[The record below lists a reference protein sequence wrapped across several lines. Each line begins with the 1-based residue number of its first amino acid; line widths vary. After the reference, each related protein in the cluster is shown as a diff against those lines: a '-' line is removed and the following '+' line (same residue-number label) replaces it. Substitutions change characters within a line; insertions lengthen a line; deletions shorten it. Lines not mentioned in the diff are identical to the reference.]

1 MRPDHGLE
9 ERPKHVVTSKLH
21 CVNKIIYS
29 QVVLDSLYLSF
40 QGNLQEQSLSEP
52 SPLCWIQL

>member
-1 MRPDHGLE
+1 MRPDDSLE

-29 QVVLDSLYLSF
+29 QVVLDFISPFKETIQYDILYSSL
-40 QGNLQEQSLSEP
+40 E
-52 SPLCWIQL
+52 